1 MTPPKMPTHEE
12 AEKMSMDEWAA
23 LWNLDP
29 EEREALEA
37 FERGEFDVVE
47 AKKPKTTESNQRPP
61 EPPHHHT

>member
-29 EEREALEA
+29 EERETLEA
-37 FERGEFDVVE
+37 LERGEFDVVQT
-47 AKKPKTTESNQRPP
+47 KKPKAVCQ
-61 EPPHHHT
+61 